1 MRYVLKYIT
10 KFILVSMFFIGTI
23 GGINSCIKPPKEF
36 ANPMIQFSENQGF
49 VYHDTT
55 MLLGDTIQ
63 IEIVANADADDFLTH
78 FNTTIEKDTSLISI
92 DTGIY
97 HREFTYQK
105 QIIKGI
111 ARNEKWSFY
120 VRDRNGR
127 KSELI
132 SLKLQLDSASI
143 FGAIKTISS
152 IKLGAQNNTEFGSF
166 YSLSTQTVYNQA
178 EAYENQSLIHLLYF
192 YDLIE
197 TDANTISSPG
207 ASIDASVFQG
217 PTGLS
222 DWSLKNVAR
231 FVYQSN
237 LTAADFDQS
246 KNDSL
251 ILSNTFEFSIGK
263 RKAKNLAQGQVYSF
277 ITESG
282 IKGLFKVLQVD
293 EKESGSIEIAI
304 KMQDND

>member
-1 MRYVLKYIT
+1 MRYVLKSIT
-10 KFILVSMFFIGTI
+10 KFTLVSMIFIGAI
-23 GGINSCIKPPKEF
+23 GGINSCIKPQREF
-36 ANPMIQFSENQGF
+36 ENPMIQFSESQGF
-49 VYHDTT
+49 VYQDTT
-55 MLLGDTIQ
+55 MLLGDTIL
-63 IEIVANADADDFLTH
+63 IEIVANADGDDFLTH
-78 FNTTIEKDTSLISI
+78 FNTTIEKDTSMISI

-97 HREFTYQK
+97 HHQFSYQK
-105 QIIKGI
+105 QIVKGI
-111 ARNEKWSFY
+111 ARNETWSFY

-132 SLKLQLDSASI
+132 SLNLQLDSASI

-152 IKLGAQNNTEFGSF
+152 IKLGAQNNSEYGSF
-166 YSLSTQTVYNQA
+166 YSLATQTVYDQA
-178 EAYENQSLIHLLYF
+178 EAWENQSLIHLLYF

-207 ASIDASVFQG
+207 ASIDPSVFQG
-217 PTGLS
+217 STGLS
-222 DWSLKNVAR
+222 DWSLKNVTR

-237 LTAADFDQS
+237 LTVEDFDQS

-263 RKAKNLAQGQVYSF
+263 RKAKNLAPSQIYSF
-277 ITESG
+277 VTESG
-282 IKGLFKVLQVD
+282 IKGLFKVLQVE
-293 EKESGSIEIAI
+293 EKESGAIEIAI